1 MKRQHQKSAQMA
13 AKRAADAAK
22 AAGGASSNGANGD
35 GSANGDDAKGDK
47 DVKDENGAGTAGTP
61 GSNNMPPPQGPGLQ
75 VPQNQQPNQPR
86 QPWELVDEIMNMLK
100 TAFPL
105 LALTMEKMVDQISL
119 RAKPSSD
126 EDIYRFFA
134 ALLADAL
141 QVCTQAGNTVTRAD
155 DQQWGGRSGVPN
167 DDGELNA
174 MTKEN
179 LNKFSNNLSGDLKV
193 STGASHWCHT
203 DMISPPSR
211 KTS

>member
-1 MKRQHQKSAQMA
+1 MA

-22 AAGGASSNGANGD
+22 AAGGASSNGTNGD
-35 GSANGDDAKGDK
+35 GSANGEDVKGDK
-47 DVKDENGAGTAGTP
+47 DVKDENGVGATGTP
-61 GSNNMPPPQGPGLQ
+61 TGGNMPPPQGPGLQ
-75 VPQNQQPNQPR
+75 VPQGQQPNQANQPR

-141 QVCTQAGNTVTRAD
+141 QVCI
-155 DQQWGGRSGVPN
+155 
-167 DDGELNA
+167 
-174 MTKEN
+174 
-179 LNKFSNNLSGDLKV
+179 DLV
-193 STGASHWCHT
+193 
-203 DMISPPSR
+203 I
-211 KTS
+211 